1 MRLTHERGALKAD
14 RVVPELACI
23 VDESFDKCATDEE
36 HLLNTKIPPGE
47 DRPRC
52 RVLVEDLLPAG
63 AVGQKGTW
71 IIRTQMW
78 MPDFPDY
85 VPAEEDD
92 GG

>member
-1 MRLTHERGALKAD
+1 MKSHGRRLEDYYCRQDTFGR
-14 RVVPELACI
+14 I
-23 VDESFDKCATDEE
+23 FFDKCATDEE

-52 RVLVEDLLPAG
+52 RVYVEDLLPAG